1 MFDFNLLDLIA
12 GIPGL
17 IIAMVIHEYAHARVA
32 VALGDRTP
40 LLMGRLTLNPAA
52 HIDPIGL
59 IMLFLVRFGWAKPV
73 IIDPRNFKK
82 PRRDDILVSLAGP
95 FANLVTAFLALVA
108 LLVIKSTMGHL
119 SVGVYQVFQLIIIYN
134 INFAIFNM
142 IPLPP
147 LDGSHVLVQL
157 LPPKMAYAYARLER
171 YSFLI
176 LIVLIMTPVLSMIFI
191 AAAPHLAALR
201 AHLDAVLLSGIAWT
215 LQTRSIPSIS
225 RRSTARSSS

>member
-17 IIAMVIHEYAHARVA
+17 IIALVIHEYAHARVA

-40 LLMGRLTLNPAA
+40 ALMGRLTLNPAA
-52 HIDPIGL
+52 HIDPVGL

-73 IIDPRNFKK
+73 VIDPRNFKH

-95 FANLVTAFLALVA
+95 FANLATAFLSLVV
-108 LLVIKSTMGHL
+108 LLIWQRLMGGHL
-119 SVGVYQVFQLIIIYN
+119 SVGMYQVFQLIIIYN
-134 INFAIFNM
+134 INFAIFNL

-147 LDGSHVLVQL
+147 LDGSHVLIQL
-157 LPPKMAYAYARLER
+157 LPARLAYAYARIER

-176 LIVLIMTPVLSMIFI
+176 LIALIVTPVLSLIFI
-191 AAAPHLAALR
+191 PLQR
-201 AHLDAVLLSGIAWT
+201 FIWKIFVLILM
-215 LQTRSIPSIS
+215 PFF
-225 RRSTARSSS
+225 

>member
-1 MFDFNLLDLIA
+1 MFDFNPLDLIA

-40 LLMGRLTLNPAA
+40 MLMGRLTLNPAA
-52 HIDPIGL
+52 HIDPVGL

-73 IIDPRNFKK
+73 IIDPRNFRK

-95 FANLVTAFLALVA
+95 AANLVTAFLALVA
-108 LLVIKSTMGHL
+108 LLVLKSTMGHL
-119 SVGVYQVFQLIIIYN
+119 SFGVYQVFQLIIIYN
-134 INFAIFNM
+134 INFAIFNL

-147 LDGSHVLVQL
+147 LDGSHVLMQL
-157 LPPKMAYAYARLER
+157 LPPRMAYSYARLER

-176 LIVLIMTPVLSMIFI
+176 LIALIMTPVLSMIFI
-191 AAAPHLAALR
+191 PLQHLIWQLF
-201 AHLDAVLLSGIAWT
+201 VLILM
-215 LQTRSIPSIS
+215 PFF
-225 RRSTARSSS
+225 

>member
-1 MFDFNLLDLIA
+1 MFDFNPLDLIA

-40 LLMGRLTLNPAA
+40 MLMGRLTLNPAA
-52 HIDPIGL
+52 HIDPVGL

-73 IIDPRNFKK
+73 IIDPRNFRK

-95 FANLVTAFLALVA
+95 AANLVTAFLALVV
-108 LLVIKSTMGHL
+108 LLVLKSTMGHL
-119 SVGVYQVFQLIIIYN
+119 SFGVYQVFQLIIIYN
-134 INFAIFNM
+134 INFAIFNL

-147 LDGSHVLVQL
+147 LDGSHVLMQL
-157 LPPKMAYAYARLER
+157 LPSRMAYSYARLER

-176 LIVLIMTPVLSMIFI
+176 LIALIMTPVLSMILIPLQRLIWQIF
-191 AAAPHLAALR
+191 
-201 AHLDAVLLSGIAWT
+201 VLLLLPFFLA
-215 LQTRSIPSIS
+215 PC
-225 RRSTARSSS
+225 AD

>member
-1 MFDFNLLDLIA
+1 MFDFNPLDLIA

-40 LLMGRLTLNPAA
+40 MLMGRLTLNPAA
-52 HIDPIGL
+52 HIDPVGL

-73 IIDPRNFKK
+73 IIDPRNFRK

-95 FANLVTAFLALVA
+95 AANLVTAFLALVA
-108 LLVIKSTMGHL
+108 LLVLKSTMGHL
-119 SVGVYQVFQLIIIYN
+119 SFGVYQVFQLIIIYN
-134 INFAIFNM
+134 INFAIFNL

-147 LDGSHVLVQL
+147 LDGSHVLMQL
-157 LPPKMAYAYARLER
+157 LPPKMAYSYARLER

-176 LIVLIMTPVLSMIFI
+176 LIALIMTPVLSMIFI
-191 AAAPHLAALR
+191 PLQL
-201 AHLDAVLLSGIAWT
+201 LIWQIFVLL
-215 LQTRSIPSIS
+215 LMPFF
-225 RRSTARSSS
+225 